1 MVSRATQWI
10 IPPEIKGNERVI
22 LFSAC
27 DAGYL
32 DYAISLIRSVDI
44 FSPGFTFSLHVVNPA
59 PNTIDRINRMLEVL
73 KSTRLS
79 VSFETIDL
87 SRLSLDQKRAYYAS
101 ARFLQISHILSECSL
116 PVFSVDADSLVV
128 NPFDLNFSDKVDAQ
142 VIITRRDLLEE
153 QPEHLAILTGS
164 IWFAPLP
171 NVIEFLSRVAADI
184 DRHFTDGSL
193 KWFIDQR
200 VFYRRM
206 KDFAKRVKF
215 YNLKRKY
222 ADWEFG
228 HSSMVWAGKGGR
240 KLYDLRFFI
249 FQNLLSDDDAKRK
262 VAQNIVQ
269 AFFTQESNMITEWMH
284 QRIQAAVYLT
294 KRIAFYIP
302 RLDLPWKRS
311 SVVSSLPKP
320 LTDDVIE
327 LRLYWKE
334 FALRLASALERAGLS
349 VDIFELPNW
358 EINRERVEADGSA
371 LALIPHRCHIDFE
384 DGKTPVLFYMQEF
397 FRWAF
402 VVNDRG
408 WSAASSIYPVI
419 LNDIYAD
426 GQAFDRYRRQLL
438 EGTLP
443 SKFGQRDSKTKLQL
457 LVDGLIPRATNSYG
471 QLINV
476 PRDYIFFPLQIP
488 TDQSIQYFSDLA
500 ELDVVEALVAWARK
514 NGVAIVLK
522 PHPANMK
529 SMKSFESLADG
540 ETVFYSDANIQDLI
554 NHSLAVYTINSGV
567 GFEALLQ
574 LKPVVTFGRVEYDC
588 VSFNANL
595 NNLDEAWGY
604 IRGCSVPELELKYS
618 KFVNWFLECY
628 AVDMSN
634 SDASS
639 LRLNEIAAQVVLKV
653 CNSELHQG

>member
-1 MVSRATQWI
+1 
-10 IPPEIKGNERVI
+10 
-22 LFSAC
+22 
-27 DAGYL
+27 
-32 DYAISLIRSVDI
+32 
-44 FSPGFTFSLHVVNPA
+44 
-59 PNTIDRINRMLEVL
+59 MLNV
-73 KSTRLS
+73 
-79 VSFETIDL
+79 
-87 SRLSLDQKRAYYAS
+87 DQKRAYYAS
-101 ARFLQISHILSECSL
+101 ARFLQITRILTECSL

-128 NPFDLNFSDKVDAQ
+128 NPFDLNFSDKLDAQ
-142 VIITRRDLLEE
+142 VVITKRDLLEE

-164 IWFAPLP
+164 IWFTPSQ
-171 NVIEFLSRVAADI
+171 NVIAFLSQVAEDI
-184 DRHFTDGSL
+184 DKHLTDGSL
-193 KWFIDQR
+193 KWFVDQR

-206 KDFAKRVKF
+206 KDFAKQVKF

-228 HSSMVWAGKGGR
+228 HSSMVWAGKGDR
-240 KLYDLRFFI
+240 KLYDMRFFI
-249 FQNLLSDDDAKRK
+249 LQNLLSDDDVKRK
-262 VAQNIVQ
+262 VVKNIVE
-269 AFFTQESNMITEWMH
+269 AFFIQGNNMITEWMS

-294 KRIAFYIP
+294 KRIALYIP

-311 SVVSSLPKP
+311 GVVSGLPKP
-320 LTDDVIE
+320 LSDDVIN

-334 FALRLASALERAGLS
+334 FALRLANALERAGLS

-402 VVNDRG
+402 VVNDQG

-419 LNDIYAD
+419 LDDACTG
-426 GQAFDRYRRQLL
+426 GQAFDRYRQRLL
-438 EGTLP
+438 EGTLA

-457 LVDGLIPRATNSYG
+457 MTEGLIPCARNSYG
-471 QLINV
+471 QPINV
-476 PRDYIFFPLQIP
+476 LRDYIFFPLQIP

-500 ELDVVEALVAWARK
+500 ELDVVEALVDWAREK
-514 NGVAIVLK
+514 GLAIVLK

-529 SMKSFESLADG
+529 SMKPFESLVD
-540 ETVFYSDANIQDLI
+540 EKTVFYSDANIQDLI
-554 NHSLAVYTINSGV
+554 EHSRAVYTINSGV

-595 NNLDEAWGY
+595 TNLDEAWGY
-604 IRGCSVPELELKYS
+604 TKGCSAPELELKYAR
-618 KFVNWFLECY
+618 FVNWFLEHY
-628 AVDMSN
+628 AVDMS
-634 SDASS
+634 SAESSS
-639 LRLNEIAAQVVLKV
+639 LRLDEIAAQVALKV
-653 CNSELHQG
+653 STSDSRQG